1 MPSDQTNITQL
12 LHAAQTGDASALD
25 QLFPLV
31 YEELHRRAAQQRAGN
46 GGLTTMNTTAIVHE
60 AYLKLAGQI
69 GVSFENRAHFFAVA
83 AKAMRHVFLDHAKQK
98 SRQKRGGNVPHVDIH
113 EIEIGSGHIEM
124 NLEEAERVLAM
135 EDALAELTQENSR
148 LGQVVECRFFGGMTV
163 EDTAIVTNSSPA
175 TVKRDWNVARAML
188 FRKMSDKG
196 LGGME

>member
-46 GGLTTMNTTAIVHE
+46 GGVTTMNTTAIVHE
-60 AYLKLAGQI
+60 AYLKLAGQVEI
-69 GVSFENRAHFFAVA
+69 SFENRAHFFAVA
-83 AKAMRHVFLDHAKQK
+83 AKAMRHVFLDHAKRK
-98 SRQKRGGNVPHVDIH
+98 SRQKRGGNALHLDIQ
-113 EIEIGSGHIEM
+113 EMEIGSEQINM

-135 EDALAELTQENSR
+135 EEALSELTQDNPR

-163 EDTAIVTNSSPA
+163 EDTAIATNTSQA
-175 TVKRDWNVARAML
+175 TVKRDWNVARALL
-188 FRKMSDKG
+188 FSKMSDKG
-196 LGGME
+196 LGGTE